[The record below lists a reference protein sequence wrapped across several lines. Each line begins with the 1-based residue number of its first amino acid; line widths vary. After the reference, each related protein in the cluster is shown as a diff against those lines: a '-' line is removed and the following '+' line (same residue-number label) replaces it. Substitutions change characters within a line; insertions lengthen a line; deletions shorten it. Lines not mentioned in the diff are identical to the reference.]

1 MGAAASQLRRTASSG
16 RPVTPTLDGWGEAPV
31 RSPRSSVTA
40 MSSDAS
46 ASPPPSLHAE
56 CAALRDAS
64 LSDGGEMS
72 DSVSLE
78 SLREQLRRMQLR
90 LAESER
96 CATSLSHEVG
106 NINEQFATTL
116 AHLQNEHAQEMQSLE
131 SSLRAEVRGSPVGL
145 PRVYQPPAPRCG
157 SLFRLRARRTQ
168 YRAPPPRLR
177 HRRTGRRAP
186 GAVRRGA
193 AAALVNRATLAL
205 SPRSPLTAPRP
216 SQAQDAL
223 DAAASELEA
232 AAMERA
238 HLWSLLR
245 DSGKESA
252 LPPGAAQQGRRAS
265 TGHVTSTARVA
276 AWATP

>member
-1 MGAAASQLRRTASSG
+1 MS
-16 RPVTPTLDGWGEAPV
+16 
-31 RSPRSSVTA
+31 
-40 MSSDAS
+40 SSDAS
-46 ASPPPSLHAE
+46 ASPPPSLQAE

-168 YRAPPPRLR
+168 YRAPPARLGNAC
-177 HRRTGRRAP
+177 TQRRAP
-186 GAVRRGA
+186 GAVRRGT
-193 AAALVNRATLAL
+193 AAALVNRATLA
-205 SPRSPLTAPRP
+205 PLMGPCFPLRLFH

-252 LPPGAAQQGRRAS
+252 QPPGAAQQSRRAS
-265 TGHVTSTARVA
+265 TGHVTPTARVA